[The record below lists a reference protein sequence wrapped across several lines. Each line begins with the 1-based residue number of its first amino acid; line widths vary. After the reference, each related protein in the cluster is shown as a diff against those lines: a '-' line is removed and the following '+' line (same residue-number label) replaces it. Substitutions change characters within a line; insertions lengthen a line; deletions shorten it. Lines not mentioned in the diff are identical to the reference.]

1 MVSLNKS
8 FWLICHKLACHTTEY
23 ILALDNPSVLGP
35 GPVIRLYLD
44 DVVGVNAPV
53 TGYGN
58 GGGLLPSS
66 ALSYCSSPDVVVSCL
81 GSSGSE
87 SELSGAANLQ

>member
-1 MVSLNKS
+1 M
-8 FWLICHKLACHTTEY
+8 
-23 ILALDNPSVLGP
+23 SV
-35 GPVIRLYLD
+35 D
-44 DVVGVNAPV
+44 APV

-66 ALSYCSSPDVVVSCL
+66 ALSYCSSPDVVMSCL
-81 GSSGSE
+81 GSLGFE